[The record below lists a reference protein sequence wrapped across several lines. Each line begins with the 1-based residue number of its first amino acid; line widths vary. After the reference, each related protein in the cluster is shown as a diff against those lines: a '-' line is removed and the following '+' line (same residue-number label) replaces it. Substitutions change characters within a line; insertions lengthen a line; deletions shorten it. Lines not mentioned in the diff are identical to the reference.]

1 MKPEGKETPMATLK
15 KFFITAAVL
24 LVAVSF
30 VAPAAAMDQGNK
42 RKGKYTYR
50 KVYKACH
57 ARGAV
62 DSAKPALNP
71 DAKTQ
76 AEWTEIFENRNF
88 TEFGCEEEF
97 KALDQ
102 GDLTDI
108 YTYLHAHAADSP
120 TPLKCK

>member
-1 MKPEGKETPMATLK
+1 MSSWK
-15 KFFITAAVL
+15 KVL
-24 LVAVSF
+24 FTAVSLLLAASF
-30 VAPAAAMDQGNK
+30 AAPAAAMDQGNK

-62 DSAKPALNP
+62 ASTKPVLNP

-76 AEWTEIFENRNF
+76 AEWTEMFEKRNF
-88 TEFGCEEEF
+88 AEFGCEKEF
-97 KALDQ
+97 AALERD
-102 GDLTDI
+102 DLVDI